1 MAVLVEKGARST
13 VAERPSD
20 EPNPDSGASISDEVW
35 EKFVQDT
42 ERDIHVTAPKEP
54 SARARVV
61 TRRLREQDAR
71 GVQPE
76 GWRTGPAWREMDGR
90 AARRR
95 RLWAILGVPLAI
107 AVLVVANKPS
117 LLLGDTPASDAGVP
131 EAIAASP
138 LPAETAAPTAAPSEM
153 APVTP
158 TLERPFAGSPAARW
172 ADGAAG
178 IVLPKATALSSL
190 SKAEVEQALRQTKAL
205 LVDANLD
212 PDTLRGGRPET
223 ALGVIDPLE
232 TDMIDLLD
240 TALRK
245 PDKEHDPLW
254 MFSRYDPAELRLAG
268 DVVKTRGRMTF
279 KADREG
285 SVVVHADYTFVY
297 PFVRTDGS
305 TEVSRTIV
313 RRVLDLE
320 VSDPVKYQ
328 VTPGKIFVVS
338 YDQEIGN
345 SACDTYDGYLHPQFS
360 TDEQAGPLPTG
371 PTMDPYDRSEGI
383 DQERTDDCGVV
394 SRT

>member
-1 MAVLVEKGARST
+1 M
-13 VAERPSD
+13 AERPSD
-20 EPNPDSGASISDEVW
+20 EPNPDSGSISDEVW
-35 EKFVQDT
+35 DKFVQDT
-42 ERDIHVTAPKEP
+42 ERDIHASAPKEP

-61 TRRLREQDAR
+61 TERLRQQDAR
-71 GVQPE
+71 GEVPD

-107 AVLVVANKPS
+107 AAVVVANKPS
-117 LLLGDTPASDAGVP
+117 LLLGDDPGSGTGVP
-131 EAIAASP
+131 EAVAASQ
-138 LPAETAAPTAAPSEM
+138 LPAETAAPTAAPSEV

-178 IVLPKATALSSL
+178 IVLPKATAVGSF
-190 SKAEVEQALRQTKAL
+190 SKAQVEKALRQTKEL

-212 PDTLRGGRPET
+212 PATLRGERPET
-223 ALGVIDPLE
+223 ALGVIDPLQ
-232 TDMIDLLD
+232 TGVVDLLE

-245 PDKEHDPLW
+245 PDEKHDPLW

-279 KADREG
+279 EAGE
-285 SVVVHADYTFVY
+285 SASFVIHADYTFVY
-297 PFVRTDGS
+297 PLARTDGS
-305 TEVSRTIV
+305 TEVARTVI

-328 VTPGKIFVVS
+328 VTPGKLFVTR

-345 SACDTYDGYLHPQFS
+345 SACDVYDGYFHPQFS
-360 TDEQAGPLPTG
+360 TGEQEGELPTG
-371 PTMDPYDRSEGI
+371 PTLDPYDRSEGI
-383 DQERTDDCGVV
+383 DQNPAAGCGVA

>member
-1 MAVLVEKGARST
+1 M
-13 VAERPSD
+13 AERPSD
-20 EPNPDSGASISDEVW
+20 EPNPDSGSSVSDEVW
-35 EKFVQDT
+35 EKFVQDS
-42 ERDIHVTAPKEP
+42 EREVGAAAPKEP
-54 SARARVV
+54 SARARMV
-61 TRRLREQDAR
+61 TRRLRQQDAR
-71 GVQPE
+71 GEVPD

-95 RLWAILGVPLAI
+95 RLWAIFGVPVAI
-107 AVLVVANKPS
+107 AVVVVANKPS

-138 LPAETAAPTAAPSEM
+138 LPAETAAPTAAPSEV

-178 IVLPKATALSSL
+178 IVLPKATPIGSL
-190 SKAEVEQALRQTKAL
+190 SKAQVEQALRQTKEL

-212 PDTLRGGRPET
+212 PATLRGERPET
-223 ALGVIDPLE
+223 ALGVIDPLQTE
-232 TDMIDLLD
+232 VVDLLN

-279 KADREG
+279 KAGENA

-297 PFVRTDGS
+297 PLVRTDGS
-305 TEVSRTIV
+305 TEVARTVI
-313 RRVLDLE
+313 RRVLDLV

-328 VTPGKIFVVS
+328 VTPGKLFVTR

-345 SACDTYDGYLHPQFS
+345 SACDVYDGYFHPQFS
-360 TDEQAGPLPTG
+360 TGEQEGELPTG
-371 PTMDPYDRSEGI
+371 PTLDPYDRSEGI
-383 DQERTDDCGVV
+383 DQNPAEGCGVT

>member
-1 MAVLVEKGARST
+1 M
-13 VAERPSD
+13 AERPSD
-20 EPNPDSGASISDEVW
+20 EPNPDSGSAISDEVW
-35 EKFVQDT
+35 EKFVQDS
-42 ERDIHVTAPKEP
+42 ERDIHATAPKEP

-71 GVQPE
+71 GAQPE

-95 RLWAILGVPLAI
+95 RLWAIFGVPLAI
-107 AVLVVANKPS
+107 AVVVVANKPS
-117 LLLGDTPASDAGVP
+117 LLLGDTPGSDAGVP

-178 IVLPKATALSSL
+178 IVLPKATAVGSW

-212 PDTLRGGRPET
+212 PATLRGERPET
-223 ALGVIDPLE
+223 ALGVIDPIQ
-232 TDMIDLLD
+232 TDLVDLLD
-240 TALRK
+240 AALRK
-245 PDKEHDPLW
+245 PDKKHDPLW

-279 KADREG
+279 EAGKDA
-285 SVVVHADYTFVY
+285 SVVVHADFTFVY

-305 TEVSRTIV
+305 TEVTRTII

-328 VTPGKIFVVS
+328 VTPGKLFVAR

-345 SACDTYDGYLHPQFS
+345 SACDNYDGYLHPQFS
-360 TDEQAGPLPTG
+360 TGEQVGPLPTG
-371 PTMDPYDRSEGI
+371 PTLDPYDRSEGI
-383 DQERTDDCGVV
+383 DEERTDDCGVV